1 MSIVIAVIIFSLLIF
16 IHELGH
22 FLLAKKN
29 GIRVVEF
36 SIGMGPRLFSFE
48 KGHPL
53 FTQIIILW
61 RFLPDAVG
69 RLFEDE
75 ELERIKNTHLK
86 INPYGQGLLSSWL
99 ARCLIFF
106 WHGCWR

>member
-48 KGHPL
+48 KGDTRYSLKLL
-53 FTQIIILW
+53 FFGGSCQMLSED
-61 RFLPDAVG
+61 FLKT
-69 RLFEDE
+69 RNSK
-75 ELERIKNTHLK
+75 RIKNTHLK

-106 WHGCWR
+106 WHGC